1 MAEEVGTRCGR
12 RKQRNPKR
20 KNENEEN
27 LEGSVD
33 KTDKDLT
40 KDQPQTTCNGL
51 PEDTE
56 NSCHSDKMV
65 AADTSTESDLPS
77 HLQNGDVKK
86 EKSDLELPNIPSTE
100 KSILKADQNRV
111 DKLKLHN
118 NVMSSDDP
126 INEFLNRSDTAI
138 IYPEPVSDQD
148 DDDDNSHSDSVGP
161 PEEELVLRCIHCGE
175 GFTRASLLRDHMHA
189 HHPEHPIK
197 YLCPK
202 CDETF
207 LLKSQLDKHLA
218 LHSPTSQVCRVC
230 NKTFANVYRLQRH
243 MISHDESNDLRKF
256 KCPECGK
263 AFKFKHHLK
272 EHIRIHS
279 GEKPFECPNCGKRF
293 SHSGSYSSH
302 MTSKKC
308 WVVGANKN
316 RPVERSGTTEPNLA
330 YTAGRTPVS
339 VMDSPLQSPPPGSY
353 PHYLPFDPRKAAI
366 PAYYSPPTS
375 SIHSYVP
382 PYIYPVRHNTVT
394 TVLPAISNQSLTNS
408 LCRPISTPSSFVKVS
423 STQISPDV
431 NSNTQLLSIQGE
443 NTSTPIKVTQPPKS
457 FVTSDS
463 SPKRNSVNDNNDQD
477 GSNGVA
483 CSFCGAKFENPIDQ
497 HQHER
502 YLCKLNKDITSFLS
516 HNDSARNS
524 PNSEGSEV
532 SRNDVMNGSL
542 STGTDDEEEAN
553 DSGKEENTS
562 ADNKKLRERSLIS
575 DEQLQILKTYYQVN
589 PRPRKFEL
597 IRIGNEIGFPKRVVQ
612 VWFQNMRAR
621 DRKKGKDVPYF
632 PSMARFKIQDESP
645 MHWKDMKTKSS
656 YIPVVPQPYAH
667 QSKPNGQLIHTAPQA
682 APPRPTS
689 VAIPDQTDQPLDL
702 SIKKSPPRAH
712 SSNSSV
718 SATPPRTLDEQ
729 VLNLSVKSEP
739 LAEMKTRPEGSL
751 QDSAIYKYM
760 QQEGLFFHPQ
770 FIQNS
775 QTFSNAFMAI
785 PSQKM
790 QPVTAPLT
798 VKSTPL
804 PLTVKSE
811 VLSNSPKSEPDPVNS
826 KTCSDTQSSQL
837 DESGSIDEDEPS
849 RKKRKSW
856 KNHKLDAE
864 DGLYSCDQCDKLF
877 SKQSSLARHKYEH
890 SGARPFHCEIC
901 TKAFKHKHHLTEH
914 RRLHTGDK
922 PFKCKKCGKRFSHS
936 GSYSQHMNHRYK
948 YCKPMK
954 DDDGETDTS
963 YEEGSGSKMSLFEV

>member
-1 MAEEVGTRCGR
+1 
-12 RKQRNPKR
+12 
-20 KNENEEN
+20 
-27 LEGSVD
+27 
-33 KTDKDLT
+33 
-40 KDQPQTTCNGL
+40 
-51 PEDTE
+51 
-56 NSCHSDKMV
+56 
-65 AADTSTESDLPS
+65 
-77 HLQNGDVKK
+77 
-86 EKSDLELPNIPSTE
+86 
-100 KSILKADQNRV
+100 
-111 DKLKLHN
+111 
-118 NVMSSDDP
+118 
-126 INEFLNRSDTAI
+126 
-138 IYPEPVSDQD
+138 
-148 DDDDNSHSDSVGP
+148 
-161 PEEELVLRCIHCGE
+161 
-175 GFTRASLLRDHMHA
+175 MHA
-189 HHPEHPIK
+189 RHPEHPIK

-316 RPVERSGTTEPNLA
+316 RPADRGSTTEPNLA

-353 PHYLPFDPRKAAI
+353 PHYLPFDPRKTAI

-394 TVLPAISNQSLTNS
+394 TVLPAISSQSLTNS
-408 LCRPISTPSSFVKVS
+408 LCRPISTPSPFIKAPV
-423 STQISPDV
+423 TQISPDV
-431 NSNTQLLSIQGE
+431 NSNTQLLSIQGG
-443 NTSTPIKVTQPPKS
+443 NTSAPTKVATPPKS
-457 FVTSDS
+457 NVASEGS
-463 SPKRNSVNDNNDQD
+463 AKHNSASDNNDQD
-477 GSNGVA
+477 ASNSGVA

-524 PNSEGSEV
+524 PNSEMSEV
-532 SRNDVMNGSL
+532 SRIEIMNGSL

-562 ADNKKLRERSLIS
+562 AENKKLRERSLIS
-575 DEQLQILKTYYQVN
+575 DEQLQVLKTYYQVN

-645 MHWKDMKTKSS
+645 MNWKDMKTKSS

-667 QSKPNGQLIHTAPQA
+667 QSKPNGQLIPTTPQTTHQ
-682 APPRPTS
+682 TS
-689 VAIPDQTDQPLDL
+689 VTMPDQPLDL
-702 SIKKSPPRAH
+702 SIKKLPPRAH
-712 SSNSSV
+712 SSNSSI

-729 VLNLSVKSEP
+729 VLNLSVKSES
-739 LAEMKTRPEGSL
+739 LTEMKTRPEGSL

-760 QQEGLFFHPQ
+760 QQEGLIFHSQ

-775 QTFSNAFMAI
+775 RLLEPQNFSNAFMAMSS
-785 PSQKM
+785 PKM
-790 QPVTAPLT
+790 QTMTAPLT
-798 VKSTPL
+798 VKAPPTPVL
-804 PLTVKSE
+804 VKTE
-811 VLSNSPKSEPDPVNS
+811 MQTNSPKSEADLVSSKNCSDIQSNRADSDIIDSGRLVIDEGESLANANTDFEAHTRKFMMEIEKPKIEQYLDIGNMAKATENLATLAEVSLAAQAAVAALTCSKPKRLRKKSWRQVQGYVCISVFSAFYINCNLHLRYSPNSNS
-826 KTCSDTQSSQL
+826 K
-837 DESGSIDEDEPS
+837 I
-849 RKKRKSW
+849 
-856 KNHKLDAE
+856 
-864 DGLYSCDQCDKLF
+864 
-877 SKQSSLARHKYEH
+877 
-890 SGARPFHCEIC
+890 
-901 TKAFKHKHHLTEH
+901 H
-914 RRLHTGDK
+914 RR
-922 PFKCKKCGKRFSHS
+922 S
-936 GSYSQHMNHRYK
+936 
-948 YCKPMK
+948 
-954 DDDGETDTS
+954 
-963 YEEGSGSKMSLFEV
+963 EVWL